1 MKKIFTSLLA
11 GLLIFQTSSSCA
23 QAETV
28 SSTAASACA
37 KVPDRIGFAG
47 MAAAIQ
53 PASGEQIMPMIIFVG
68 GANFPFAKEGATTA
82 AERGAKMF
90 HNRVGIM
97 PAYMSCNDCG
107 TSPQFIGKIDYPV
120 AYPAFGATP
129 DGLVIAGGCNQ
140 DGHLKLS
147 SRISFKHGRISSE
160 ALPELPQSI
169 AYPAFAQMDNILYVM
184 GGQEKENST
193 TALKSCYSLDLSQ
206 PHNGWKKLTD
216 MPEGRILAGAAAQDG
231 LIYLIGGCSLSP
243 DAKGGAQ
250 RKYHKDALVYNIS
263 KKSWSKGSMPDMPV
277 TMAASPNPLPLIEG
291 KIYVMGGD
299 PGEYYRAMLAGNPP
313 AIHPGQSDQIYCY
326 DIASKSWSQAA
337 KTSIGVATAP
347 AVSAGSAAPAQILII
362 SGETH
367 PGIRTNRIGSSNI
380 TP

>member
-11 GLLIFQTSSSCA
+11 GLFIFHASSSPA

-28 SSTAASACA
+28 SSTAATSCA
-37 KVPDRIGFAG
+37 KIPDRIGFAG

-53 PASGEQIMPMIIFVG
+53 PASGEQIEPMIIFVG

-107 TSPQFIGKIDYPV
+107 AKPQFIGKIDYPV
-120 AYPAFGATP
+120 AYAAFGASP

-140 DGHLKLS
+140 SGHLKLCT
-147 SRISFKHGRISSE
+147 RIAFKHGRIIHE

-169 AYPAFAQMDNILYVM
+169 AYPAFAQMDKILYVM
-184 GGQEKENST
+184 GGQEKESST
-193 TALKSCYSLDLSQ
+193 AALKSCYSLDLSQ
-206 PHNGWKKLTD
+206 PQKGWKKLAD
-216 MPEGRILAGAAAQDG
+216 MPEGRILAGAAAQNG

-243 DAKGGAQ
+243 DAKGAAQ
-250 RKYHKDALVYNIS
+250 RNYHKDSLVYDTIKN
-263 KKSWSKGSMPDMPV
+263 SWRKGSIPDMPI
-277 TMAASPNPLPLIEG
+277 TMAASPNPLPVIEG

-299 PGEYYRAMLAGNPP
+299 PGKYYRAMLAGNPP

-326 DIASKSWSQAA
+326 DIAAKSWSQPA

-347 AVSAGSAAPAQILII
+347 AISAGSAAPAQILII

-367 PGIRTNRIGSSNI
+367 PGIRSNRIGMTDI